1 MDLGALMALKT
12 GSAGARSTEV
22 ILLKSIF
29 RNQMILTF
37 FAVILGMAMSAG
49 YIYGYLF

>member
-12 GSAGARSTEV
+12 GSAGASLTEV
-22 ILLKSIF
+22 ILLKSICS
-29 RNQMILTF
+29 NQMIPAF
-37 FAVILGMAMSAG
+37 FSVILSMVMSAG